1 MNVTVKDMESY
12 LADRYGGWA
21 TEQGLFLKLVEEIGE
36 VAEVVNKRAGIKPSD
51 ENDLKEQL
59 ASELADMLHY
69 IVALAGITNID
80 LEKAIIKKDKTASLK
95 YGHTNNLELYLKDLA
110 QGK

>member
-1 MNVTVKDMESY
+1 MNVTIKDMQAY

-21 TEQGLFLKLVEEIGE
+21 TEQGMFLKLVEEIGE
-36 VAEVVNKRAGIKPSD
+36 VAEVVNKRAGIKPTA

-69 IVALAGITNID
+69 IVGIAGINNID
-80 LEKAIIKKDKTASLK
+80 LEKAVIDKDRVASLK
-95 YGHTNNLELYLKDLA
+95 YGHTTNLELYLKEH
-110 QGK
+110 QK